1 MIYTVEIGHLEV
13 IAYLVRKGN
22 RKNGSRPKFNLDAGM
37 DWDGYHHVLT
47 EDEERKVIQW
57 IEKNYASEVWA

>member
-1 MIYTVEIGHLEV
+1 MIYTVELGPLEV
-13 IAYLVRKGN
+13 IAHLVRKGN
-22 RKNGSRPKFNLDAGM
+22 RKKGRRPIIDLDAGT
-37 DWDGYHHVLT
+37 DWDGSPYILT